1 MWERKTQGGRR
12 GEAVYTYTLHSSVMT
27 NEECHGR
34 VRRVPWSEYERRAHH
49 QLYSQ
54 SSWWVRNS
62 GSPSTNI
69 VNTKWRKWEWKKI
82 EKRIYYRCITRKC
95 ATGQC
100 GRSEVPYSSSLHLSC
115 HQWCSRR
122 VPRASMKEERIIS
135 YVGSQVGGLGSVGR
149 SASMIRS

>member
-1 MWERKTQGGRR
+1 MWERKTPRGKERGGC
-12 GEAVYTYTLHSSVMT
+12 VYLHPAFV
-27 NEECHGR
+27 R
-34 VRRVPWSEYERRAHH
+34 DDQRRVPWQSPSSSKSEYERRAHH

-100 GRSEVPYSSSLHLSC
+100 GRSAVIYSSSLHLSC
-115 HQWCSRR
+115 DHLFNRR
-122 VPRASMKEERIIS
+122 VPWASMKEERIIS
-135 YVGSQVGGLGSVGR
+135 YIVNQVGWSVGR